1 MGKPGLLPVSSRLGF
16 VQARSHRVTPLCHC
30 ANMAGPDGRR
40 NHREKNTQE
49 WGKPGHSS
57 GGRSILK
64 KANKQKSLRS
74 CVVLGVRA
82 QPGYP
87 CWVPSKSHRKK
98 KQITLLFYPLN
109 TKDKNS
115 QQFSFNRGH
124 TPCRPVTLALSLQS
138 CHDHHHKGQGWPRVP
153 QAGDQA
159 KLHLPLARPKLFH
172 IMKVAVLN
180 MIMSGHA

>member
-1 MGKPGLLPVSSRLGF
+1 MGKPELLPVSSRLGF

-74 CVVLGVRA
+74 CVWFWGWGLSQGTHAGCQARA
-82 QPGYP
+82 IE
-87 CWVPSKSHRKK
+87 K

-115 QQFSFNRGH
+115 QQFSFNKGH

-138 CHDHHHKGQGWPRVP
+138 CHDHHHEGQPRVTQGTSGRRSGKISSASG
-153 QAGDQA
+153 QA
-159 KLHLPLARPKLFH
+159 
-172 IMKVAVLN
+172 
-180 MIMSGHA
+180 